1 MDGEAELRAAREQ
14 GALQAARSEVS
25 TLQALVE
32 RQRLQIE
39 KLLGERDAAR
49 AEAGAT
55 RAEVERLRLVEIE
68 LRGKADAG
76 SAAHARVRQLQGLLD
91 ESNADAKSYQLG
103 AEKRINEL
111 EVELRRAKR
120 LATEARRS
128 AAQQA
133 AVGADPAGGADQTD
147 DTAWQRQME
156 SLCLGGGSNAMKDE
170 IEQARS
176 ELARNAPPE
185 AEATRSERSW
195 LLSRQQHARRVAA
208 EAAEKEQ
215 GLQCRR
221 REERQQ
227 YARRHKA
234 VQAEASAM
242 YDRARAAAAA
252 AARQKV
258 LQQELLAEAERTAS
272 ARSAAASR
280 LRHARSQT
288 MPSGGGRQ
296 MSGTVWTDMGAVEY
310 RMSTALLDQLQRKI
324 SSPLPVVQQRSS
336 TPVRHT
342 IDELAAPPGAIAAAM
357 LHQAGLAGTDYAQLA
372 VLSGPGSSPSLP
384 STACRRA

>member
-1 MDGEAELRAAREQ
+1 MEAELRAAREQ

-25 TLQALVE
+25 TLQAQVE

-55 RAEVERLRLVEIE
+55 RAEVERLRMVEIE

-76 SAAHARVRQLQGLLD
+76 SAAHARARQLQALLD
-91 ESNADAKSYQLG
+91 DTNADAKSYQLG

-128 AAQQA
+128 ASQA
-133 AVGADPAGGADQTD
+133 AVGADPADVAHQPD
-147 DTAWQRQME
+147 DAAWQKQME
-156 SLCLGGGSNAMKDE
+156 SLCLGGGGSSSMKQE
-170 IEQARS
+170 IEQVRA
-176 ELARNAPPE
+176 EMARNAPAE
-185 AEATRSERSW
+185 VEATRSERSW
-195 LLSRQQHARRVAA
+195 LLSRQQNAQRVAA

-215 GLQCRR
+215 GLQGRR
-221 REERQQ
+221 KEERQQ

-234 VQAEASAM
+234 VQAEASAL

-252 AARQKV
+252 AGRQKV

-272 ARSAAASR
+272 ARTAAAKR

-288 MPSGGGRQ
+288 IPSTSSRQ

-310 RMSTALLDQLQRKI
+310 RMSTVLLDQLQRKI
-324 SSPLPVVQQRSS
+324 STPLPVVQQRSS
-336 TPVRHT
+336 TPVRHST
-342 IDELAAPPGAIAAAM
+342 IDELSVPPGAVAAAM
-357 LHQAGLAGTDYAQLA
+357 LQQAGLAGTDYAQFA
-372 VLSGPGSSPSLP
+372 VLSGSGASPPSRGAPG
-384 STACRRA
+384 RRA